1 MYYFLENMFLNFYT
15 DVKLTGFHGFLLLGV
30 PAVRRWKKPV
40 AVTRHGV

>member
-1 MYYFLENMFLNFYT
+1 MFLNFYT
-15 DVKLTGFHGFLLLGV
+15 DVKLTGFHGFLLGV